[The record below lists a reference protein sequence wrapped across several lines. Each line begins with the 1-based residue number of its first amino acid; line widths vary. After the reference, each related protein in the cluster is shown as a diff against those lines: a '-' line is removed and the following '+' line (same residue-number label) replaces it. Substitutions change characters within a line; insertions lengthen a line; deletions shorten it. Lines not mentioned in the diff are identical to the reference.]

1 MTENVPRFTIVPY
14 ERMDELMEKIDK
26 LSATLLKAKKHDKGV
41 LGDYI
46 PEKDAKQLLSKA
58 TTWFWNKRKSGEL
71 TGRKAGNQWY
81 YKESDILNFIEKS
94 SPQNKTG

>member
-1 MTENVPRFTIVPY
+1 MADDLTRLVIVPY
-14 ERMDELMEKIDK
+14 EKLDDLMQKVNKI
-26 LSATLLKAKKHDKGV
+26 SEAIVQAKPERNV

-46 PEKDAKQLLSKA
+46 SEKQAKELLSKG

-81 YKESDILNFIEKS
+81 YRKSDIQCFIENGEKS
-94 SPQNKTG
+94 SF

>member
-1 MTENVPRFTIVPY
+1 MTDDLTRLVIVPY
-14 ERMDELMEKIDK
+14 EKLDDLMHKVEKISEAIIQNKTGKD
-26 LSATLLKAKKHDKGV
+26 V

-46 PEKDAKQLLSKA
+46 SEKQAKEILSKG

-81 YKESDILNFIEKS
+81 YSKSQIQRFIENGGKG
-94 SPQNKTG
+94 TF

>member
-1 MTENVPRFTIVPY
+1 MAGDLTRLVIVPY
-14 ERMDELMEKIDK
+14 EKLDDLMQKVNKI
-26 LSATLLKAKKHDKGV
+26 SEAIVQAKPERNV

-46 PEKDAKQLLSKA
+46 SEKQAKELLSKG

-81 YKESDILNFIEKS
+81 YRKSDIQRFIENGEKS
-94 SPQNKTG
+94 TF